1 MNILC
6 VKQFNVA
13 LLGKTTLVLVWNF
26 DSNTQLT
33 ILCADRY
40 QVKVKQNLR

>member
-13 LLGKTTLVLVWNF
+13 LLRKTTLVLVWDV

-33 ILCADRY
+33 TLCADRY
-40 QVKVKQNLR
+40 QVKVKQDVR